1 MNVLIVEDE
10 RQLSHEIEI
19 FLTKQGYQC
28 DVAFTGKS
36 ASEKIYVN
44 SYDFVLLD
52 IGLPDYNG
60 FNLLKE
66 AKQTAKDTAFIIVTA
81 RGSTDDKITGL
92 DLGADDYL
100 SKPFSLLEL
109 QARMQAI
116 IRRKH
121 GLKNN
126 TIEING
132 FVLDIQNRTVT
143 YKNDPINL
151 TKKEFDI
158 LHYMA
163 LHKNRVITRVQLT
176 EHIWGDV
183 LEEDYESNYI
193 DVHIKNLRKKLAA
206 FYNADF
212 IETVRGIGYRLNMA
226 S

>member
-44 SYDFVLLD
+44 TYDFVLLD

-66 AKQTAKDTAFIIVTA
+66 AKQSGKESAFIILTA

-116 IRRKH
+116 LRRRH

-132 FVLDIQNRTVT
+132 FILDIQNRTVSAR
-143 YKNDPINL
+143 NEQINL

-163 LHKNRVITRVQLT
+163 LHKNRVITRIQLT

-206 FYNADF
+206 YGNADF

-226 S
+226 